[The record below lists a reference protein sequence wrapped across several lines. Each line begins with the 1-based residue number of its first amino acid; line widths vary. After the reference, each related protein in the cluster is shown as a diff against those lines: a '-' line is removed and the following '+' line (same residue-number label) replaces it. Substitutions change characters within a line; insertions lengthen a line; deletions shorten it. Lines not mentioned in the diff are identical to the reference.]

1 MTEVG
6 RQEIGWPPRAKRW
19 SQPLPL
25 RVEPE
30 EHRSELERFWSRVVR
45 GPLETDCWV
54 WVGGLSDD
62 GYGVFRIRRYG
73 VRHVVRTSRYALA
86 LSLAGDELPPE
97 VLALHECD
105 NTVCVRTLDAAE
117 LRRGLPA
124 HVVGGD
130 QQLNMMRMAR
140 MRRGGGRRAI
150 IARGAG
156 VAARAERA
164 RAIREAVK
172 DGWDQE
178 RLTAALLGDAQQPLW

>member
-1 MTEVG
+1 M
-6 RQEIGWPPRAKRW
+6 
-19 SQPLPL
+19 
-25 RVEPE
+25 
-30 EHRSELERFWSRVVR
+30 
-45 GPLETDCWV
+45 
-54 WVGGLSDD
+54 
-62 GYGVFRIRRYG
+62 
-73 VRHVVRTSRYALA
+73 RHVVRTSRYALA